1 VPLYTDNIDEA
12 RAAYQALELRTQT
25 AEKRL
30 AIVQSAL
37 NHSVLQQSISDAEA
51 RRLRQE
57 VVNSEAA
64 KVTLQLQVQ
73 KLEQQNIQ
81 TDVTLEAFIASLGLA
96 LAVGEASL
104 PDRAI
109 SSASASLQSYFA
121 LKAGSSTVGLRLP
134 QPESAGFEG
143 LSNASFDLAKIPPPL
158 GSAKTPNLYAVLE
171 EKQRV
176 YSDPSWSRIA
186 AAPAASAAAVSA
198 TTGLV
203 GEITR
208 VLAST
213 EAWRFSFLVA
223 EAAAIASG
231 EQNLV
236 ASLTAVYPE
245 PAAAYQAAIHDLSA
259 LCAQLGAKA
268 MPTAADFYSL
278 ASALDATTILAKK
291 INP

>member
-1 VPLYTDNIDEA
+1 MPLYTDNIDEA

-121 LKAGSSTVGLRLP
+121 LKAGSSTVGLRFP
-134 QPESAGFEG
+134 QPESAASEG

-176 YSDPSWSRIA
+176 YSNPSWSRIA
-186 AAPAASAAAVSA
+186 AAPAAAASA

-208 VLAST
+208 MLAST

-231 EQNLV
+231 EQNLA

-268 MPTAADFYSL
+268 MPTAADLYSL
-278 ASALDATTILAKK
+278 ASSLDATTTLAKK